1 MAREG
6 EQEKQAVA
14 ATATARS
21 AADDDDERWHFTVP
35 DKNYGFPR
43 DAFDPSLLPDVDVD
57 FLSAEAREAFVQALS
72 APDPAQSTEDVSH
85 TIRLGSPIPGS
96 AGPGRSSFDNSVTR
110 RQSTAAPD
118 LGRKEGG
125 EGEEDPNEV
134 AAHAAAAAADVSAPS
149 QPNGNNINGNGHASG
164 SAQHRDSLFITA
176 QNDWAPVHQK
186 IARSGTSGGAVGGGT
201 GAKGHGKRRHK
212 RPRTARPGRRTK
224 DETREGYLY
233 GLLKWPFLLF
243 VSGWVLGLALAY
255 VLTRYYIWFYEYFI
269 SWRGRRERLRRNM
282 RATSGYREWRAAAR
296 ELDEFLGNSAWK
308 ETNEFAY
315 YDWKTVRRVWD
326 SLKRSR
332 EKAQAVER
340 RICEG
345 QAVESD
351 ERQDGEKAV
360 EALRALLAACV
371 KNNFVG
377 VENPRLYS
385 QTYYGT
391 KNLVQNHV
399 DEGEYRHWV
408 LCVLVLF
415 EVDTNTRTK

>member
-1 MAREG
+1 MAREH
-6 EQEKQAVA
+6 EKRAAVDD
-14 ATATARS
+14 
-21 AADDDDERWHFTVP
+21 DDDDERPPVVVP

-43 DAFDPSLLPDVDVD
+43 DAFDPSLLPDFDVD
-57 FLSAEAREAFVQALS
+57 FLSPEAREAFIQALS
-72 APDPAQSTEDVSH
+72 APDPAHSTEDVS

-96 AGPGRSSFDNSVTR
+96 AKRSSFDNSVTR
-110 RQSTAAPD
+110 RQSSAIPES
-118 LGRKEGG
+118 GGKGGVKE
-125 EGEEDPNEV
+125 EEEDPQEV

-149 QPNGNNINGNGHASG
+149 LPNGNNVNGNGSG
-164 SAQHRDSLFITA
+164 HGTANVPMQPRDSLFITA

-186 IARSGTSGGAVGGGT
+186 IARSGTSGGGGGGGSSGAP

-212 RPRTARPGRRTK
+212 RPRTERPRTARPGRRTK

-269 SWRGRRERLRRNM
+269 SWRGRREQLRRNM

-326 SLKRSR
+326 SLKKSR
-332 EKAQAVER
+332 EKAEAVER
-340 RICEG
+340 KIAEG
-345 QAVESD
+345 HIVESD

-360 EALRALLAACV
+360 EALRALLTACV

-399 DEGEYRHWV
+399 DEGTLQDSALAFLSYF
-408 LCVLVLF
+408 CCF
-415 EVDTNTRTK
+415 GC

>member
-1 MAREG
+1 MA
-6 EQEKQAVA
+6 A
-14 ATATARS
+14 ATRAA
-21 AADDDDERWHFTVP
+21 AADDDEERPPVVVP
-35 DKNYGFPR
+35 DKKYGFPR
-43 DAFDPSLLPDVDVD
+43 EAFDPALLPDFDVD
-57 FLSAEAREAFVQALS
+57 FLTAEDREAFVQALS
-72 APDPAQSTEDVSH
+72 APDPAHSTEDVS
-85 TIRLGSPIPGS
+85 TIRLGSPVPGS

-110 RQSTAAPD
+110 RQSGVVPD
-118 LGRKEGG
+118 LGGG
-125 EGEEDPNEV
+125 GGDDKEDPQEV

-149 QPNGNNINGNGHASG
+149 LPNGNNVRGNGSATGSG
-164 SAQHRDSLFITA
+164 QQRNSLFITA
-176 QNDWAPVHQK
+176 QNDWAPVHER
-186 IARSGTSGGAVGGGT
+186 IPRSGTSGGGSGGGGGGT
-201 GAKGHGKRRHK
+201 AGTKGHGKRRHK
-212 RPRTARPGRRTK
+212 RARAARPGRRTK

-269 SWRGRRERLRRNM
+269 SWRGTREKLRRNM
-282 RATSGYREWRAAAR
+282 RATGSYREWRAAAR
-296 ELDEFLGNSAWK
+296 ELDEFLGNSAWR

-326 SLKRSR
+326 SLKKSR
-332 EKAQAVER
+332 EKAAAVER
-340 RICEG
+340 RIAQGE
-345 QAVESD
+345 AVESD
-351 ERQDGEKAV
+351 ERADGEKAV

-399 DEGEYRHWV
+399 DEGKLLGLELWSPTV
-408 LCVLVLF
+408 LLYSPCLALHA
-415 EVDTNTRTK
+415 NM